1 MKPDFIGWWS
11 LWSWHARQRWR
22 RIAWSKNTRSRTS
35 WKGVFVS
42 CCLNCLIVFLQ
53 KCISL
58 NRMRKKITTRFE
70 QICNES
76 SGSATDH
83 PRSRQTPT
91 AERVC
96 DSGAPIYFCF
106 THKSIHC
113 YIWCIQI
120 KSTPDLASLFES
132 IQKDS
137 GDASSNGMD
146 LSWGGGRRGAGRGL
160 FFLHIYVQSYD
171 NDIFVLLFFRWGQ
184 WECVWDGGCEKKAG
198 WFGTFDGGGPHPS
211 PWTSAPFKKVMAQ
224 DFVILLL
231 KTSRGCHDSLIIMQF
246 HLLWIFMQF
255 HTGLWSQKV
264 HQWPSDD
271 RNDTSYP
278 AKNVTLTVM

>member
-1 MKPDFIGWWS
+1 MRAVAALLTIPGADKHPQLNEFVTQVLQSTFALPIKAFTATYDVF
-11 LWSWHARQRWR
+11 
-22 RIAWSKNTRSRTS
+22 RSRAPLTWRACSRASRRTPETLPPMGWTS
-35 WKGVFVS
+35 AEGVAAV
-42 CCLNCLIVFLQ
+42 VQ
-53 KCISL
+53 
-58 NRMRKKITTRFE
+58 
-70 QICNES
+70 
-76 SGSATDH
+76 GA
-83 PRSRQTPT
+83 
-91 AERVC
+91 VC
-96 DSGAPIYFCF
+96 FFYF
-106 THKSIHC
+106 
-113 YIWCIQI
+113 
-120 KSTPDLASLFES
+120 
-132 IQKDS
+132 
-137 GDASSNGMD
+137 
-146 LSWGGGRRGAGRGL
+146 
-160 FFLHIYVQSYD
+160 HIYVQSYD

>member
-1 MKPDFIGWWS
+1 MMYSDQEHPRPGEPVREHPEG
-11 LWSWHARQRWR
+11 LR
-22 RIAWSKNTRSRTS
+22 RR
-35 WKGVFVS
+35 
-42 CCLNCLIVFLQ
+42 FLQ
-53 KCISL
+53 WDGPQLRGWPPWC
-58 NRMRKKITTRFE
+58 RARFVF
-70 QICNES
+70 S
-76 SGSATDH
+76 
-83 PRSRQTPT
+83 
-91 AERVC
+91 
-96 DSGAPIYFCF
+96 YF
-106 THKSIHC
+106 
-113 YIWCIQI
+113 
-120 KSTPDLASLFES
+120 
-132 IQKDS
+132 
-137 GDASSNGMD
+137 
-146 LSWGGGRRGAGRGL
+146 
-160 FFLHIYVQSYD
+160 HIYVQSYD

-278 AKNVTLTVM
+278 AKKNVTLTVM